1 MLECQHHTGLDE
13 HQIANLDDDPPAKE
27 RLQQM
32 LARMGRGP
40 ISNVD
45 LTSFITHATDLLV
58 PGSIAGELKTANSAG
73 GHAQMVASMARQGAR
88 MSTGARVEQDN
99 APKITARLL
108 AADSRVSRTRFP
120 ARPQANGEPQG
131 PKERTIAAQL
141 EGPQQVLGVGPYGD
155 FGPNWYGLAK
165 TCAVSATQRML
176 PLCSPLV
183 DRSALL
189 VTMRRRVVS
198 QMVMTVLVAA
208 GRTSLAVLGKL
219 GVPRWAGHLAY
230 WEKHQNQQ
238 HAQAELAHEHALFNG
253 GFRVPHH
260 CVP

>member
-1 MLECQHHTGLDE
+1 
-13 HQIANLDDDPPAKE
+13 
-27 RLQQM
+27 
-32 LARMGRGP
+32 
-40 ISNVD
+40 
-45 LTSFITHATDLLV
+45 
-58 PGSIAGELKTANSAG
+58 
-73 GHAQMVASMARQGAR
+73 
-88 MSTGARVEQDN
+88 MSTGARVEQFH
-99 APKITARLL
+99 APMVTSRPTKT
-108 AADSRVSRTRFP
+108 DSQVSYDRYP
-120 ARPQANGEPQG
+120 ARPPANGGPLG
-131 PKERTIAAQL
+131 PKENTIKAQL

-155 FGPNWYGLAK
+155 FGPNCYGFAK

-176 PLCSPLV
+176 PLCSPLI

-260 CVP
+260 CVPYGSAERGFQLDPAAVGCTGNQTRAGGGLGGG